1 MCWTLQSEFKKFNL
15 IFNIF
20 ELSIG
25 ILNNRNSWIE
35 QIFRLAQ
42 QFMIKRWK
50 RGRGII
56 PRTNISLSKYESALK
71 SGALNKNS
79 AKICDFYSI
88 SSCCL
93 MIVRRRKR
101 NTEHS
106 SWICCM
112 RWLLAWPH
120 NSKGNSEC
128 FVGFFLPVPRRIGI
142 KLMHLFICG
151 RSARAADRG
160 LILFEAQQMQPYRER

>member
-1 MCWTLQSEFKKFNL
+1 MCRTLQSEFKKFSL

-71 SGALNKNS
+71 RRSSQQKFVTFTQSPLVVSWLWEEKGKKYRTPQLDLLHEVAAGLASQFQRKFWVFCRFFPARPEKNRHQVDALVH
-79 AKICDFYSI
+79 
-88 SSCCL
+88 L
-93 MIVRRRKR
+93 
-101 NTEHS
+101 
-106 SWICCM
+106 
-112 RWLLAWPH
+112 WPV
-120 NSKGNSEC
+120 C
-128 FVGFFLPVPRRIGI
+128 QPPV
-142 KLMHLFICG
+142 
-151 RSARAADRG
+151 DRG
-160 LILFEAQQMQPYRER
+160 LILFEAQQMQPYREP